1 MFKTKVNIILIL
13 SSFVTSVEEID
24 NPHNLMVPFS

>member
-1 MFKTKVNIILIL
+1 MFKTQVNIILIL

-24 NPHNLMVPFS
+24 NPGNLRVHFS

>member
-24 NPHNLMVPFS
+24 NPSNLMVPFS